1 MAACNKHPMVSQ
13 DLTLLPL
20 PPAINRDNVDR
31 VKTVLFKS
39 YENQVRDLTED
50 NYYDS
55 DALDLRIAA
64 ELKKRLDREFRS
76 NFNVVVGLR
85 FGASLGFSEDATQTH
100 NSFIFEDKTK
110 YGMKLYTLVFESNVR
125 EVAFTM

>member
-1 MAACNKHPMVSQ
+1 MSACGKHPSSSQ

-20 PPAINRDNVDR
+20 PPVVNKDNVDR
-31 VKTVLFKS
+31 IKTVLFKS
-39 YENQVRDLTED
+39 YENQIRDLTED

-85 FGASLGFSEDATQTH
+85 FGASLGLAEDTTQS
-100 NSFIFEDKTK
+100 SFIFEDKTK
-110 YGMKLYTLVFESNVR
+110 CGMKLYTLVFETNVR